1 MCYESQFYSILTTG
15 ELYPLVENFMAE
27 FQDNLKHRLPCAVI
41 LNEILTNHVE
51 LSDGTLLHFPVSV
64 MLIPASVVHIGNRHK
79 IGHCFMMSCKS
90 TVVPMQY

>member
-1 MCYESQFYSILTTG
+1 MYESQFYFMLTTG

-51 LSDGTLLHFPVSV
+51 LTDGTL
-64 MLIPASVVHIGNRHK
+64 
-79 IGHCFMMSCKS
+79 
-90 TVVPMQY
+90 

>member
-1 MCYESQFYSILTTG
+1 MIEISGVGSFYVQNYLSIGKFCLCSQTCTCYTIMYESQFYFMLTTG

-51 LSDGTLLHFPVSV
+51 LTDGTL
-64 MLIPASVVHIGNRHK
+64 
-79 IGHCFMMSCKS
+79 
-90 TVVPMQY
+90 